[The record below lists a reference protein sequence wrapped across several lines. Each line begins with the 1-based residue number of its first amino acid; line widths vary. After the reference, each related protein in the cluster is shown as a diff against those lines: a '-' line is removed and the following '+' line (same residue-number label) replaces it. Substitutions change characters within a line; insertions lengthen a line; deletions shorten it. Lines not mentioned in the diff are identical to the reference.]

1 MNQTQASSL
10 DAENGVAN
18 SVRKAVDWLLL
29 PVSAGAIANVAA
41 VGAASAFGGSG
52 ARWPLLAAG
61 AAVVGSSLIKY
72 FGEKSAQGEAH
83 TPK

>member
-1 MNQTQASSL
+1 MNHSHAPSL

-18 SVRKAVDWLLL
+18 SIRKAVDWLLL

-41 VGAASAFGGSG
+41 VGVAAAFGGSG
-52 ARWPLLAAG
+52 AKWPLLAAG

-72 FGEKSAQGEAH
+72 FGEKSAQGEVH
-83 TPK
+83 RPK